1 METGNKKLRFG
12 LRGRKRLL
20 QILGSL
26 SMLAAAGY
34 ASLAQAIPITYN
46 VTDEVATGSLG
57 GVAFTDQL
65 VTFSMTADTNNV
77 IYDSLNG
84 TNFAYNPTG
93 TVSVNVYDTT
103 GVIAMSAVFDAGQL
117 YFGVDNTNNGI
128 GFGMLDALGNVSD
141 PVYPYDVIANDAAAI
156 ASYDLV
162 SNISGLGSGLSC
174 SGFPNT
180 CANTAT
186 NPVILSTSLGD
197 FYITNTPISGAFFS
211 VQTSPPET
219 PVSEPGSLAILP
231 LGLGILGLFRRKDG
245 KQRVS

>member
-1 METGNKKLRFG
+1 METGNKKQLFG
-12 LRGRKRLL
+12 ARGKKRLL
-20 QILGSL
+20 QVLSVV

-65 VTFSMTADTNNV
+65 VTFSMTADTDNV
-77 IYDSLNG
+77 IYASLNG
-84 TNFAYNPTG
+84 TNFAYNSIG
-93 TVSVNVYDTT
+93 TVSVNVYSTT
-103 GVIAMSAVFDAGQL
+103 GGIAMSAVFDAGQL

-128 GFGMLDALGNVSD
+128 GFGMLDAAGNVSD

-156 ASYDLV
+156 ASYDLA

-186 NPVILSTSLGD
+186 NPVILTTTLGD
-197 FYITNTPISGAFFS
+197 FYITNTAISGAFFS
-211 VQTSPPET
+211 VQTSQPVST
-219 PVSEPGSLAILP
+219 VSEPDSLAILP
-231 LGLGILGLFRRKDG
+231 LGLGILGMFRRKRSKPRMG
-245 KQRVS
+245 